1 MLSRLRDVG
10 CVVDDTWQEM
20 DVTPRVVDVLSEWL
34 RETDDGTFDLWRF
47 GAANRLVLPPK
58 VARAHWS
65 RLIEV
70 HTAERD
76 EFAKAPVGEAVTRD
90 TLPALIELLADHT
103 LGESR
108 IMLVRALKRL
118 RGPERDAA
126 LAQLR
131 EDSTFHAALGVRSK
145 RSGERRTVVPRRGRP
160 VHRTQR
166 PARASRSCARTPSR
180 PYLRYWVSAKSPG

>member
-1 MLSRLRDVG
+1 M
-10 CVVDDTWQEM
+10 
-20 DVTPRVVDVLSEWL
+20 
-34 RETDDGTFDLWRF
+34 
-47 GAANRLVLPPK
+47 
-58 VARAHWS
+58 ARAHWS

-103 LGESR
+103 LGASR

-160 VHRTQR
+160 VHRTER

-180 PYLRYWVSAKSPG
+180 PYLRYWVSAKSPGKARSSVSAPLTSTRWGATWPQSTSRTIGTPRSPSAYRTASCCERAGASGE